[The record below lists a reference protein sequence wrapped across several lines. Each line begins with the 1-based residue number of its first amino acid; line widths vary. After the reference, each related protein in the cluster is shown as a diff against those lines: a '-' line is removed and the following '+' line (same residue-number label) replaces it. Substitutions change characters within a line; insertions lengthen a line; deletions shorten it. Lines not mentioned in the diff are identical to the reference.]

1 MLGWYQT
8 LHTLNFLR
16 SRAAD
21 TDVQPCRN
29 DFQNCFWAEYR
40 LIGHT
45 LNRQSTRHTTTL
57 SIDSLDTLWTVSL
70 HDIQLHWV
78 STHWTHFEQTVYTT
92 HNYTEYRLIGH
103 TLNRQ
108 STRQTTTLQAI
119 EKCAT
124 LLECN
129 SHISWWIF
137 TLYVST
143 ETVIN
148 AIHS

>member
-78 STHWTHFEQTVYTT
+78 W
-92 HNYTEYRLIGH
+92 LIGH

-108 STRQTTTLQAI
+108 STRHTTTLSI
-119 EKCAT
+119 DSLDT
-124 LLECN
+124 LWTDSLHDKQLHCKPLRN
-129 SHISWWIF
+129 VPLYWSVTLTFHGGSLHF
-137 TLYVST
+137 TYRQKQ
-143 ETVIN
+143 
-148 AIHS
+148 